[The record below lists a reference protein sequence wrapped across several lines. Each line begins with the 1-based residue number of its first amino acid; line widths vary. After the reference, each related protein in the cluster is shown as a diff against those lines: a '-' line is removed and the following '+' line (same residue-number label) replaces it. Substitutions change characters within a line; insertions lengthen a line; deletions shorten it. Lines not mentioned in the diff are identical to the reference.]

1 MPVTQILSWL
11 ILGVVGLLALPV
23 LYLCIVSI
31 AATLDTKRRKQK
43 TVAYPPPRAKFAIL
57 IPAHDELAVLGT
69 LLDNLAGLHYPKNLY
84 SVHVVADN
92 CTDTTADLARSRT
105 GVNVH
110 ERFDKDKR
118 GKGYALNWLLGQLK
132 NARLK
137 FDAYVILD
145 ADSVVDP
152 SFLLAMNRELLQGA
166 RALQGRYTVLNA
178 TESPSAALRWI
189 ALSLMNHVRQLGR
202 NGIGG
207 SSALA
212 GNGMCFSYDL
222 LEEHPWRAFSLIE
235 DYEYYLELVE
245 HGERIVY
252 VPDAV
257 VSAIMPTT
265 LAQMQTQEI
274 RWSGSGASQPV
285 RQTVWMLFRSGAR
298 NADFVRLEAIAEI
311 LTPPLSFL
319 LTWCLLALIGS
330 LLLGSL
336 AGAYISL
343 ILTAGVFYYIGTGIY
358 LLRPPRKVYMALLH
372 APRFVL
378 WKLWVLL
385 VLKRRKKNTG
395 EWIRTSRT
403 ASEP

>member
-1 MPVTQILSWL
+1 MCVTEFVRLL
-11 ILGVVGLLALPV
+11 ILGLDGVLALPV
-23 LYLCIVSI
+23 LYLSIVSI
-31 AATLDTKRRKQK
+31 AAILDTKRRKHM
-43 TVAYPPPRAKFAIL
+43 TGAYPAPHDRFAIL
-57 IPAHDELAVLGT
+57 IPAHDEVAVLGT
-69 LLDNLAGLHYPKNLY
+69 LLDNLAGLHYPKDYY

-92 CTDTTADLARSRT
+92 CSDATADLARSRT
-105 GVNVH
+105 GVHVH
-110 ERFDKDKR
+110 ERFDRQKR
-118 GKGYALNWLLGQLK
+118 GKGYALNWLLADLK
-132 NARLK
+132 HAQLK

-178 TESPSAALRWI
+178 TESPNSALRSI
-189 ALSLMNHVRQLGR
+189 ALSLINHVRQMGR
-202 NGIGG
+202 NAIGG
-207 SSALA
+207 SSSLT

-222 LEEHPWRAFSLIE
+222 LEKHPWQAFSLIE
-235 DYEYYLELVE
+235 DYEYYLDLVQ

-274 RWSGSGASQPV
+274 RWSGGGAGEPV
-285 RQTVWMLFRSGAR
+285 RKTVWRFLRSGIT
-298 NADFVRLEAIAEI
+298 NADFVHLEAIAEM

-319 LTWCLLALIGS
+319 LTWCLLTLIGA
-330 LLLGSL
+330 LLAGSL
-336 AGAYISL
+336 AGIWISL
-343 ILTAGVFYYIGTGIY
+343 ALVGGVFYYLGTGIY

-385 VLKRRKKNTG
+385 VVRRRKNTG

-403 ASEP
+403 AQ

>member
-1 MPVTQILSWL
+1 
-11 ILGVVGLLALPV
+11 
-23 LYLCIVSI
+23 
-31 AATLDTKRRKQK
+31 
-43 TVAYPPPRAKFAIL
+43 
-57 IPAHDELAVLGT
+57 
-69 LLDNLAGLHYPKNLY
+69 
-84 SVHVVADN
+84 
-92 CTDTTADLARSRT
+92 
-105 GVNVH
+105 
-110 ERFDKDKR
+110 
-118 GKGYALNWLLGQLK
+118 
-132 NARLK
+132 
-137 FDAYVILD
+137 
-145 ADSVVDP
+145 
-152 SFLLAMNRELLQGA
+152 
-166 RALQGRYTVLNA
+166 
-178 TESPSAALRWI
+178 
-189 ALSLMNHVRQLGR
+189 
-202 NGIGG
+202 
-207 SSALA
+207 
-212 GNGMCFSYDL
+212 
-222 LEEHPWRAFSLIE
+222 
-235 DYEYYLELVE
+235 
-245 HGERIVY
+245 
-252 VPDAV
+252 
-257 VSAIMPTT
+257 MPTT